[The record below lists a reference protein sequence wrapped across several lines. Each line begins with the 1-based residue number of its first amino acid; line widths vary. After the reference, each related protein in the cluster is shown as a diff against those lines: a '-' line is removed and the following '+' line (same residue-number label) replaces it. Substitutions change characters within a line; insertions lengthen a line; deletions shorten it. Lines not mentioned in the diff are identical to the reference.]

1 MTKKC
6 AASPDAA
13 TAAGPLIGIPIAF
26 ESADWRVWSGRA
38 YLQTPGYVEHV
49 RRAGGIPVLL
59 PLGGSGEEAARAVQT
74 LDGLL
79 LPGGPDVHPDL
90 YGQQPHPA
98 AGPFDT
104 FRDDWE
110 GALITH
116 ALAARTPVLGICRGA
131 QLINVVLGGSL
142 IQHLPDV
149 VASDCH
155 NPVVGA
161 FATHA
166 VRMAEDSHLAA
177 VLGITADVPTYHH
190 QAVDAIAAP
199 LRAVA
204 WATDGTVEAL
214 EGLNG
219 QVLAV
224 QWHPE
229 VAESNA
235 LIAAFVA
242 ACALR
247 NPLQDHS
254 PPPLNPAPTT
264 QYLPA

>member
-1 MTKKC
+1 MTKKWDV
-6 AASPDAA
+6 SPVPDA
-13 TAAGPLIGIPIAF
+13 AAGPLIGIPIAF
-26 ESADWRVWSGRA
+26 ESADWRVWSGQA

-59 PLGGSGEEAARAVQT
+59 PLGGSDEEAARALYS

-104 FRDDWE
+104 VRDGWE
-110 GALITH
+110 GALITP
-116 ALAARTPVLGICRGA
+116 ALAAGTPMLGICRGA
-131 QLINVVLGGSL
+131 QLINVALGGTL

-149 VASDCH
+149 VATECH

-161 FATHA
+161 FGTHA
-166 VRMAEDSHLAA
+166 VHMAEDSHLGA
-177 VLGITADVPTYHH
+177 VLGAKADVPTYHH
-190 QAVDAIAAP
+190 QAVDTIAAP

-214 EGLNG
+214 EGLDG

-229 VAESNA
+229 VAESNV
-235 LIAAFVA
+235 LIADFVA
-242 ACALR
+242 LCACRSSSQA
-247 NPLQDHS
+247 PS
-254 PPPLNPAPTT
+254 PPPANPAPTT
-264 QYLPA
+264 QCLPA